1 MMNKFDSIEVLIVE
15 DNPSDAELAER
26 ILTKYHLSDA
36 IYSVEDGRE
45 ALDFIF
51 CEGRYA
57 SRTPAIPLKAVFLD
71 IKIPK
76 VSGLDVLREI
86 KSRPET
92 KELPV
97 IMLTASDEDPDISS
111 AYELGANSYVLK
123 PVDFTA
129 FVSALEKTGL
139 FWLLKNA
146 TQEE

>member
-1 MMNKFDSIEVLIVE
+1 MNKFDAIEVLIVE
-15 DNPSDAELAER
+15 DNPGDAELAER
-26 ILTKYHLSDA
+26 ILTKYHISDS

-57 SRTPAIPLKAVFLD
+57 DRTPAIQLKAVFLD
-71 IKIPK
+71 IKIPR

-97 IMLTASDEDPDISS
+97 IMLTASDEDPDINT

-146 TQEE
+146 KQE